1 MTENR
6 YMILTFR
13 GFQVNL
19 EDYIRTL
26 KVPPSTFKH
35 SGEISPSGAKIRKS
49 FMSFRRPFD
58 DHQIWDEA
66 IPDFFNEIGGVE
78 AINNIN
84 CDLSPEDITL
94 TIRIPVRSSDEQE
107 DRYISIETLRF
118 LVSLNISI
126 AFGFY

>member
-1 MTENR
+1 MIENR

-13 GFQVNL
+13 GFEVNL
-19 EDYIRTL
+19 EGYVTKL
-26 KVPPSTFKH
+26 KVPPSTFKQY
-35 SGEISPSGAKIRKS
+35 GDITPSGAKIRKS
-49 FMSFRRPFD
+49 FMSFRRSFD

-66 IPDFFNEIGGVE
+66 IPNFINEIGGVE
-78 AINNIN
+78 LLNNIYS
-84 CDLSPEDITL
+84 DLRPEDTTL

-118 LVSLNISI
+118 LVSLNINI